1 MNNKGLLLCIILLNV
16 VMIFLLV
23 HKQNKI
29 INALYQLQQLQE
41 QKENLLELKK
51 ELVLRDQKGQQL
63 SSIQTFA
70 KNNLAMVPIKL
81 KETQAVDGLQ
91 IV

>member
-1 MNNKGLLLCIILLNV
+1 MNNKALMFCIILLNI

-29 INALYQLQQLQE
+29 IKALYELQQLQE
-41 QKENLLELKK
+41 QKEDLLQQKK
-51 ELVLRDQKGQQL
+51 ELVLMDQKGQQL

-70 KNNLAMVPIKL
+70 KNSLAMIPIKL
-81 KETQAVDGLQ
+81 KETQAVDVLA
-91 IV
+91 